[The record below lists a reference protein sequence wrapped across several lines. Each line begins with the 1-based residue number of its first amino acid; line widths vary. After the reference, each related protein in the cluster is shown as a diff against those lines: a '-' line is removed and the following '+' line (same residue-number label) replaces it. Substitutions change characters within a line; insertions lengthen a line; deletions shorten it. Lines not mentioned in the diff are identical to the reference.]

1 MRRNTVQNFEVQTRF
16 GDNWENVW
24 TNTDENAVE
33 TPMLFNTAEEAEEEI
48 EDFLEQM
55 DLMEVDYDRD
65 DYRIIQLVQVMNTT
79 DNGKAETTWE
89 SSHD

>member
-1 MRRNTVQNFEVQTRF
+1 MQNFEVQTRF